1 MVAEGQ
7 TGGHC
12 VRGGGGHD
20 TSSIITLT
28 RCCCCC
34 LQARSDMLSQ
44 LEARLHAAEGRSTA
58 LVEAMAARFDEV
70 QVRRKSSMFRCFLGG
85 SLLNPR

>member
-1 MVAEGQ
+1 
-7 TGGHC
+7 
-12 VRGGGGHD
+12 
-20 TSSIITLT
+20 
-28 RCCCCC
+28 
-34 LQARSDMLSQ
+34 MLSQ